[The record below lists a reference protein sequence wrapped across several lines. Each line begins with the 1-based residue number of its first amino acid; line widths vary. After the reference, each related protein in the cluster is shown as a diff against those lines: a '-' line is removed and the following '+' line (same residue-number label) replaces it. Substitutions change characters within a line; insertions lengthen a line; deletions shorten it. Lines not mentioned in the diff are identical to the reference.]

1 MSVENITAQDLRK
14 KLKNNP
20 DDLEI
25 IDVREKDEYD
35 LIHIKGSKLISMN
48 QLTNRLDEINW
59 DKEVVFICRS
69 GSRSSLMANLASD
82 LTKQDIKNL
91 NYGIYECFKD
101 DKGEFLEGD
110 FLNENQGVGNYF

>member
-1 MSVENITAQDLRK
+1 
-14 KLKNNP
+14 
-20 DDLEI
+20 
-25 IDVREKDEYD
+25 
-35 LIHIKGSKLISMN
+35 
-48 QLTNRLDEINW
+48 
-59 DKEVVFICRS
+59 
-69 GSRSSLMANLASD
+69 MANLASD